1 MSVQQRFG
9 SRWNNAI
16 QLLWARRRFVF
27 ALTVLVGLVGVLF
40 SVAQKPI
47 YESTATLRIDV
58 PPNAIGP
65 SSPMSG
71 YMRPEIEALRSRQ
84 LAGAVIQDLQLLVYP
99 EFNAD
104 AQISVNPLRVLQK
117 MSPDQEVEFTSIE
130 AANELVQDPAM
141 PAGIDRFLDRVSAV
155 PLGDSGIIKL
165 SFRAQDATLAAN
177 VANAL
182 AQQFITERLKN
193 KLDTL
198 EDASQFARE
207 QYILSRD
214 ELIDSERAES
224 FYRET
229 FDPEEGERLSLLE
242 QSLIEVESRL
252 TLLRNERQSA
262 LSLLEQ
268 IRSWA
273 LEAANLEQ
281 VAFELGVGRLE
292 ELAAQRREL
301 VALETLTPM
310 QISAL
315 NELNDAIRAEVDQVV
330 VRLERSVSQASED
343 ILVAETDL
351 STLKLASSTQHRRL
365 LQLKDLQREAAV
377 NRLRFEAA
385 EDRLRQASPTLDSLK
400 SDAFVI
406 SEASESAVALY
417 PDRTARVVRFL
428 SAGFALSLL
437 LLLIQQLRNP
447 GLLGP
452 EQVHSVLGELTLGVI
467 PDVPGSEEI
476 LDLVTQAPDS
486 PFAQS
491 IKALRLTLD
500 LADIDKRPRMV
511 QLASTTIREGRASL
525 SRALAVNEARQ
536 GAKVLLIC
544 DVTRHG
550 VKEGLK
556 ERAGVTGLILSEG
569 DDVSEFI
576 GRDENLGLDVL
587 DLGVSDFARPE
598 IVFSSKRMSA
608 LITEIRERYDFVV
621 IDTPSQMG
629 LSATVA
635 LGKLVDQT
643 LLVARWAK
651 TPKKLVATTLRNI
664 KVSDVNVAGV
674 VLQRVNMK
682 RYGDIGFSDFGYL
695 YQHQP

>member
-1 MSVQQRFG
+1 MSIQQGFG
-9 SRWNNAI
+9 SKWNNAA
-16 QLLWARRRFVF
+16 QLLWARSRFVF
-27 ALTVLVGLVGVLF
+27 ALTMLVGLVGVLF
-40 SVAQKPI
+40 SVAQKPV
-47 YESTATLRIDV
+47 YESTVTLRIDV
-58 PPNAIGP
+58 PSTVLGP
-65 SSPMSG
+65 SSPMSDQ
-71 YMRPEIEALRSRQ
+71 MRPEIEALRSRQ
-84 LAGAVIQDLQLLVYP
+84 LVGAVIQDLQLLIYP

-104 AQISVNPLRVLQK
+104 AKISVFPLRVFEK
-117 MSPDQEVEFTSIE
+117 RSSDQDVDFTSIE
-130 AANELVQDPAM
+130 VANELVQDPAM
-141 PAGIDRFLDRVSAV
+141 PAGIDRFLDRMSVV
-155 PLGDSGIIKL
+155 PMGDSGVIKL
-165 SFRAQDATLAAN
+165 SFRARDSALAADI
-177 VANAL
+177 ANAL
-182 AQQFITERLKN
+182 TQRYITERLRN

-198 EDASQFARE
+198 EDASEFARE

-214 ELIDSERAES
+214 ELLESERAES

-242 QSLIEVESRL
+242 QSLVDVESQL
-252 TLLRNERQSA
+252 KLLRDQRQSA

-268 IRSWA
+268 VRSWA

-281 VAFELGVGRLE
+281 VAIELGVDRLE

-301 VALETLTPM
+301 IAIEAPTPM
-310 QISAL
+310 QTSAL
-315 NELNDAIRAEVDQVV
+315 NELNDAIRAEVDMVV
-330 VRLERSVSQASED
+330 VRLERSVSQASQD

-365 LQLKDLQREAAV
+365 LQLKDLQREVAV

-385 EDRLRQASPTLDSLK
+385 EDRLRQASPTLKSLQ
-400 SDAFVI
+400 SDVAVI
-406 SEASESAVALY
+406 SEASESSVALY
-417 PDRTARVVRFL
+417 PGRTARIVWFL
-428 SAGFALSLL
+428 SAGFGLSLL

-467 PDVPGSEEI
+467 PNVPGSDEI
-476 LDLVTQAPDS
+476 LDLVTKAPDS
-486 PFAQS
+486 PFTQS

-500 LADIDKRPRMV
+500 LADIDNRPRMV

-550 VKEGLK
+550 GQGGLK
-556 ERAGVTGLILSEG
+556 ERGGVTGLILSEG
-569 DDVSEFI
+569 NDVSEFI
-576 GRDENLGLDVL
+576 GRDETLGVDVL

-608 LITEIRERYDFVV
+608 LITEIRARYDFVV

-629 LSATVA
+629 SSATAA

-643 LLVARWAK
+643 LLVARWAR